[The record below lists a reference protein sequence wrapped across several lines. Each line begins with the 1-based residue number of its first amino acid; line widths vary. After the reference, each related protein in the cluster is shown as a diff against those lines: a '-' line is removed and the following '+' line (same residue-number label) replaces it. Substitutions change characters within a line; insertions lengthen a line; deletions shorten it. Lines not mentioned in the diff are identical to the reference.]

1 MVRYWWRSL
10 RPKSAPIPSLGTHFF
25 GALAEERVRALRWEV
40 GVEGVEG
47 WRAESL
53 EHLENAHIH
62 PGRSAGVRVLEAG

>member
-1 MVRYWWRSL
+1 MRYWWRSL
-10 RPKSAPIPSLGTHFF
+10 RPRVPRSQAYFF
-25 GALAEERVRALRWEV
+25 GALADERIRTLRWEV

-62 PGRSAGVRVLEAG
+62 PGRSAGVRVLGTG